1 MEQVTACNVVR
12 RAYMEQVTACNVRGA
27 YMEQVMASN
36 VVRGAYVEQ
45 VTASISQ
52 PAVVWCGVVWYG
64 ARVPIG
70 TGPVV
75 WCGSPT
81 WNR

>member
-1 MEQVTACNVVR
+1 MEQVTNCQHQSAFCGVVWCSVV
-12 RAYMEQVTACNVRGA
+12 QGA

-52 PAVVWCGVVWYG
+52 PAVVWRGGVM
-64 ARVPIG
+64 
-70 TGPVV
+70 
-75 WCGSPT
+75 WCEGPT